1 MEGSKRKSM
10 WGKIL
15 APIGFLLAIVLA
27 WQVAVLMMLEA
38 GIIRTIMAMI
48 LIGAGLVLVFG
59 LIFAVVKIVMDQIL
73 SVVYSRPVED
83 GGKIAT
89 GTSRLAERNDD
100 IGEMLRTI
108 QSAAASFAQ
117 VLAGIRT
124 ASKELNE
131 ASEEFQAIFE
141 NMATSVGTAGE
152 AMEEI
157 TENTVSQADHV
168 VDMKDKIEAV
178 SASIDNITANIAAL
192 TKSAETMQSCNHS
205 AEKIMKELIA
215 ISRESG
221 EAIENVRKQ
230 TDRTNQSAQQ
240 IQTATEIIAGIS
252 GQTNLLALNASIE
265 AARAGEAGRG
275 FAVVADEIRG
285 LAEETQK
292 LTNSMGEFVEGIREA
307 SQKSG
312 KSAASTVDALGTMT
326 GKIGTV
332 WELNDENQRHVSK
345 VNESISSLAA
355 VSEEISSSMTEME
368 NQIRDNTV
376 FMRNVSNEMKKAIQ
390 PVEEIEKTLDDAL
403 KEMGVMTD
411 DPFFRL
417 EATEFSR
424 YVNNAITAHR
434 TWLDNLRR
442 MVSERMVL
450 PLQLNAT
457 KCGFG
462 HFYYA
467 MTPRN
472 PKVRP
477 IWDGLGE
484 KHKRFH
490 SYGSDV
496 IKALY
501 DEDYVKAEKVCREAE
516 DYSRELISDLEKM
529 LQIWR
534 G

>member
-265 AARAGEAGRG
+265 AARAGEHGRG
-275 FAVVADEIRG
+275 FSVVAEEIRILADQSKESTEQINRIVNDLIENSNISVQITEQVSEAFTRQNKKIHDTEEIFHSLNEEIG
-285 LAEETQK
+285 QVGDSIEGIGNEVSELGSHKMVIEGGIISLTTFAEENAENARQTSE
-292 LTNSMGEFVEGIREA
+292 SMEELRNI
-307 SQKSG
+307 
-312 KSAASTVDALGTMT
+312 VDECNQTT
-326 GKIGTV
+326 GKVVGV
-332 WELNDENQRHVSK
+332 SDEL
-345 VNESISSLAA
+345 LGY
-355 VSEEISSSMTEME
+355 
-368 NQIRDNTV
+368 IRKFDMDNI
-376 FMRNVSNEMKKAIQ
+376 KKH
-390 PVEEIEKTLDDAL
+390 L
-403 KEMGVMTD
+403 
-411 DPFFRL
+411 
-417 EATEFSR
+417 
-424 YVNNAITAHR
+424 
-434 TWLDNLRR
+434 
-442 MVSERMVL
+442 
-450 PLQLNAT
+450 
-457 KCGFG
+457 
-462 HFYYA
+462 
-467 MTPRN
+467 
-472 PKVRP
+472 
-477 IWDGLGE
+477 
-484 KHKRFH
+484 
-490 SYGSDV
+490 
-496 IKALY
+496 
-501 DEDYVKAEKVCREAE
+501 
-516 DYSRELISDLEKM
+516 
-529 LQIWR
+529 
-534 G
+534 

>member
-1 MEGSKRKSM
+1 
-10 WGKIL
+10 
-15 APIGFLLAIVLA
+15 
-27 WQVAVLMMLEA
+27 MLEA

-117 VLAGIRT
+117 VQALKSWLFRENIRLET

-230 TDRTNQSAQQ
+230 TDRTNQSAQ

-265 AARAGEAGRG
+265 AARAGEHGRG
-275 FAVVADEIRG
+275 FSVVAEEIRILADQSKESTEQINRIVNDLIENSNISVQITEQVSEAFTRQNKKIHDTEEIFHSLNEEIG
-285 LAEETQK
+285 QVGDSIEGIGNEVSELGSHKMVIEGGIISLTTFAEENAENARQTSE
-292 LTNSMGEFVEGIREA
+292 SMEELRNI
-307 SQKSG
+307 
-312 KSAASTVDALGTMT
+312 VDECNQTT
-326 GKIGTV
+326 GKVVGV
-332 WELNDENQRHVSK
+332 SDEL
-345 VNESISSLAA
+345 LGY
-355 VSEEISSSMTEME
+355 
-368 NQIRDNTV
+368 IRKFDMDNI
-376 FMRNVSNEMKKAIQ
+376 KKH
-390 PVEEIEKTLDDAL
+390 L
-403 KEMGVMTD
+403 
-411 DPFFRL
+411 
-417 EATEFSR
+417 
-424 YVNNAITAHR
+424 
-434 TWLDNLRR
+434 
-442 MVSERMVL
+442 
-450 PLQLNAT
+450 
-457 KCGFG
+457 
-462 HFYYA
+462 
-467 MTPRN
+467 
-472 PKVRP
+472 
-477 IWDGLGE
+477 
-484 KHKRFH
+484 
-490 SYGSDV
+490 
-496 IKALY
+496 
-501 DEDYVKAEKVCREAE
+501 
-516 DYSRELISDLEKM
+516 
-529 LQIWR
+529 
-534 G
+534 

>member
-265 AARAGEAGRG
+265 AARAGERNNARLAGVMAG
-275 FAVVADEIRG
+275 MNQQDYVAEEIRILADQSKESTEQINRIVNDLIENSNISVQITEQVSEAFTRQNKKIHDTEEIFHSLNEEIG
-285 LAEETQK
+285 QVGDSIEGIGNEVSELGSHKMVIEGGIISLTTFAEENAENARQTSE
-292 LTNSMGEFVEGIREA
+292 SMEELRNI
-307 SQKSG
+307 
-312 KSAASTVDALGTMT
+312 VDECNQTT
-326 GKIGTV
+326 GKVVGV
-332 WELNDENQRHVSK
+332 SDEL
-345 VNESISSLAA
+345 LGY
-355 VSEEISSSMTEME
+355 
-368 NQIRDNTV
+368 IRKFDMDNI
-376 FMRNVSNEMKKAIQ
+376 KKH
-390 PVEEIEKTLDDAL
+390 L
-403 KEMGVMTD
+403 
-411 DPFFRL
+411 
-417 EATEFSR
+417 
-424 YVNNAITAHR
+424 
-434 TWLDNLRR
+434 
-442 MVSERMVL
+442 
-450 PLQLNAT
+450 
-457 KCGFG
+457 
-462 HFYYA
+462 
-467 MTPRN
+467 
-472 PKVRP
+472 
-477 IWDGLGE
+477 
-484 KHKRFH
+484 
-490 SYGSDV
+490 
-496 IKALY
+496 
-501 DEDYVKAEKVCREAE
+501 
-516 DYSRELISDLEKM
+516 
-529 LQIWR
+529 
-534 G
+534 

>member
-83 GGKIAT
+83 GGKIST

-100 IGEMLRTI
+100 VGEMLRTI

-168 VDMKDKIEAV
+168 VDMKEKIEAV

-265 AARAGEAGRG
+265 AARAGEHGRG
-275 FAVVADEIRG
+275 FSVVAEEIRILADQSKESTEQINRIVNDLIENSNISVQITEQVSEAFTRQNKKIHDTEEIFHSLNEEIG
-285 LAEETQK
+285 QVGDSIEGIGNEVSELGSHKMVIEGGIISLTTFAEENAENARQTSE
-292 LTNSMGEFVEGIREA
+292 SMEELRNI
-307 SQKSG
+307 
-312 KSAASTVDALGTMT
+312 VDECNQTT
-326 GKIGTV
+326 GKVVGV
-332 WELNDENQRHVSK
+332 SDEL
-345 VNESISSLAA
+345 LGY
-355 VSEEISSSMTEME
+355 
-368 NQIRDNTV
+368 IRKFDMDNI
-376 FMRNVSNEMKKAIQ
+376 KKH
-390 PVEEIEKTLDDAL
+390 L
-403 KEMGVMTD
+403 
-411 DPFFRL
+411 
-417 EATEFSR
+417 
-424 YVNNAITAHR
+424 
-434 TWLDNLRR
+434 
-442 MVSERMVL
+442 
-450 PLQLNAT
+450 
-457 KCGFG
+457 
-462 HFYYA
+462 
-467 MTPRN
+467 
-472 PKVRP
+472 
-477 IWDGLGE
+477 
-484 KHKRFH
+484 
-490 SYGSDV
+490 
-496 IKALY
+496 
-501 DEDYVKAEKVCREAE
+501 
-516 DYSRELISDLEKM
+516 
-529 LQIWR
+529 
-534 G
+534 

>member
-141 NMATSVGTAGE
+141 NMATSVGTGE

-265 AARAGEAGRG
+265 AARAGEHGRG
-275 FAVVADEIRG
+275 FSVVAEEIRILADQSKESTEQINRIVNDLIENSNISVQITEQVSEAFTRQNKKIHDTEEIFHSLNEEIG
-285 LAEETQK
+285 QVGDSIEGIGNEVSELGSHKMVIEGGIISLTTFAEENAENARQTSE
-292 LTNSMGEFVEGIREA
+292 SMEELRNI
-307 SQKSG
+307 
-312 KSAASTVDALGTMT
+312 VDECNQTT
-326 GKIGTV
+326 GKVVGV
-332 WELNDENQRHVSK
+332 SDEL
-345 VNESISSLAA
+345 LGY
-355 VSEEISSSMTEME
+355 
-368 NQIRDNTV
+368 IRKFDMDNI
-376 FMRNVSNEMKKAIQ
+376 KKH
-390 PVEEIEKTLDDAL
+390 L
-403 KEMGVMTD
+403 
-411 DPFFRL
+411 
-417 EATEFSR
+417 
-424 YVNNAITAHR
+424 
-434 TWLDNLRR
+434 
-442 MVSERMVL
+442 
-450 PLQLNAT
+450 
-457 KCGFG
+457 
-462 HFYYA
+462 
-467 MTPRN
+467 
-472 PKVRP
+472 
-477 IWDGLGE
+477 
-484 KHKRFH
+484 
-490 SYGSDV
+490 
-496 IKALY
+496 
-501 DEDYVKAEKVCREAE
+501 
-516 DYSRELISDLEKM
+516 
-529 LQIWR
+529 
-534 G
+534 